1 METIQKK
8 GINYWLPSTKKFRGV
23 GVGSCGVLIPWV
35 RRGLIRRSH
44 KTDQSTQPAETPS
57 NRDQLKIR
65 YNFKRRRIKH
75 DKGCSNPCV
84 SYVKWRISAFN
95 LAHKRR
101 LSPINRRIANRKRQ
115 INQHNRAETP
125 SNRDAAPIENR
136 TVFPPNKYREEKNI
150 SKRRTSKRRILLQI
164 NWSEFRGT
172 TSLLQRKQNIFNQLS
187 LRGDFRNPV
196 TKKSEN
202 GQSSFN
208 KFTNFTGVQYSH
220 FMLFWPVPHMSDRT
234 HTCCW
239 K

>member
-1 METIQKK
+1 M
-8 GINYWLPSTKKFRGV
+8 
-23 GVGSCGVLIPWV
+23 
-35 RRGLIRRSH
+35 
-44 KTDQSTQPAETPS
+44 
-57 NRDQLKIR
+57 
-65 YNFKRRRIKH
+65 
-75 DKGCSNPCV
+75 
-84 SYVKWRISAFN
+84 
-95 LAHKRR
+95 
-101 LSPINRRIANRKRQ
+101 NRKRQ

-136 TVFPPNKYREEKNI
+136 TVSPPNKYREEKNI

-234 HTCCW
+234 HTPSLNALVESKFTRASSSQYSLIRYKLRLASLFRCW
-239 K
+239 IEQIPNIPDIGRHF